1 MISKLIWK
9 NGNRAMYIV
18 KKKKKE
24 KEKKQRK
31 KKKKINR
38 VMYSNAKRSN

>member
-1 MISKLIWK
+1 
-9 NGNRAMYIV
+9 MYIV